1 MKNDKNDSRYEPHH
15 SRSEPQDPSTAGLRF
30 LLSFVTCPYKV
41 TVILQSMKIRI
52 QINNPFFPPF
62 FTLQLNYA
70 ESCLG
75 GPDVSRGHPIANVVA
90 IVVATPKPG
99 QTKPDLA

>member
-30 LLSFVTCPYKV
+30 LLSFVTCLYKG
-41 TVILQSMKIRI
+41 TVILQSMKICI
-52 QINNPFFPPF
+52 QINNPFSPF

-90 IVVATPKPG
+90 IVMATPKPG